1 MTYLDYQA
9 TTPLAPEAL
18 AAMLPWLES
27 QHANPHSP
35 HREGRRAKAAV
46 EVARDQV
53 AALLPPGG
61 RVAFTSGATEALNW
75 AIKGT
80 PGPIV
85 TLATEHAAV
94 LDTFATEGARARAV
108 TILPVDADGLWWSDI
123 RHAGSQPASSPLPGR
138 EGSGV
143 GRLPYRRASAAK
155 AGLPTPSPSLPR
167 RGEPECRPS
176 TVNPDTPRATIQPGT
191 GLVAAM
197 LVNNEIGVIQPIAAL
212 AEIAHAAGALMLC
225 DAVQGYGRV
234 PIPDTVDL
242 IAISAHKIHG
252 PKGIGAL
259 WIRDGVDLAPLM
271 HGGGQEAPGRSGTLS
286 PALCAG
292 FGVAA
297 QLMAD
302 RKDQDAAHIDRL
314 WSLAL
319 DRLGP
324 GWTINGSTE
333 HRYHGNLNVRRANLD
348 VNRLMSD
355 LRDIAFSAGSACASG
370 SGRSSHVLRAI
381 GLTEAQARSSIRLGF
396 GRYTTETELR
406 DAIDAIVAAAEAQW
420 P

>member
-94 LDTFATEGARARAV
+94 LDTVAAEAARGRPV
-108 TILPVDADGLWWSDI
+108 TILPVGAGGLASLDLRRARSQSD
-123 RHAGSQPASSPLPGR
+123 SSPLPGR

-143 GRLPYRRASAAK
+143 GGLPYDRTLAAK
-155 AGLPTPSPSLPR
+155 AGQPTPNPSLSG

-176 TVNPDTPRATIQPGT
+176 LVDVDEASAAIHPGT

-197 LVNNEIGVIQPIAAL
+197 LVNNEIGVLQPIAAL
-212 AEIAHAAGALMLC
+212 ANTAHEAGALMLC
-225 DAVQGYGRV
+225 DVVQGYGRAPV
-234 PIPDTVDL
+234 PDTVDL

-333 HRYHGNLNVRRANLD
+333 HRYHGNLNIRREGLD

-406 DAIDAIVAAAEAQW
+406 DAIDAIVAAAGAQW

>member
-61 RVAFTSGATEALNW
+61 RVAFSGGATEALNW

-80 PGPIV
+80 TGPIV

-94 LDTFATEGARARAV
+94 LDTVAAEAARGRPVTVIPVGPDGVVDFDQARAV
-108 TILPVDADGLWWSDI
+108 
-123 RHAGSQPASSPLPGR
+123 
-138 EGSGV
+138 
-143 GRLPYRRASAAK
+143 
-155 AGLPTPSPSLPR
+155 
-167 RGEPECRPS
+167 
-176 TVNPDTPRATIQPGT
+176 IQPGI

-197 LVNNEIGVIQPIAAL
+197 LVNNEIGAIQPIAAL
-212 AEIAHAAGALMLC
+212 AEIVHAAGALMLC
-225 DAVQGYGRV
+225 DAVQGYGRAA
-234 PIPDTVDL
+234 IPATADL
-242 IAISAHKIHG
+242 VAISAHKIYG

-324 GWTINGSTE
+324 GWIFNGSTE
-333 HRYHGNLNVRRANLD
+333 HRYHGNLNVRCANLD

-396 GRYTTETELR
+396 GRYTTETELG
-406 DAIDAIVAAAEAQW
+406 DAIDAITAAAEAQW
-420 P
+420 L